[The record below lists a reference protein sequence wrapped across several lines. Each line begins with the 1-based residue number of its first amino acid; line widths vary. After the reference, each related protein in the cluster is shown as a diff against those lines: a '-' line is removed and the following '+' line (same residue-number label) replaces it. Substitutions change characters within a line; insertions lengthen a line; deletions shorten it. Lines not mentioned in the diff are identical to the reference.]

1 MAEQAFPAPCI
12 LFDLFSSLQPPFS
25 GPLPVLRPAVLSIF
39 PIRPSQR
46 LLQNLTHVPRARFSQ
61 GWLLARMFLPKW
73 PSPTTL
79 ADGASAT
86 SPHRPT
92 HSLARCAFV
101 VCMTLST
108 TCPFLHESALL
119 SREPKTAGTASVS
132 PMLYLWSLQNA

>member
-1 MAEQAFPAPCI
+1 MAEQAFPGPCV
-12 LFDLFSSLQPPFS
+12 LFNLFSSLQPPFS
-25 GPLPVLRPAVLSIF
+25 GPLPVLRPAVLSMF
-39 PIRPSQR
+39 PMRPSQCP
-46 LLQNLTHVPRARFSQ
+46 LQDLTHMPRARCSQ

-101 VCMTLST
+101 ACLTLST
-108 TCPFLHESALL
+108 TCPFLHESAPLA
-119 SREPKTAGTASVS
+119 REPKTAGAASVS
-132 PMLYLWSLQNA
+132 PMLCLWSLQNA